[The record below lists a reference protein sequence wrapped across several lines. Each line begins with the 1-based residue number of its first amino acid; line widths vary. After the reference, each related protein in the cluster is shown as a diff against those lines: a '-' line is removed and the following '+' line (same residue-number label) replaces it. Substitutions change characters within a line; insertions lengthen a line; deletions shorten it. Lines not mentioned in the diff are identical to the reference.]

1 VTNREKL
8 LLILTIFIGL
18 MLGRSLA
25 AQTQG
30 TPSQIKGTGAPS
42 AGLCV
47 AGSVGQE
54 YFQTDATAGQ
64 NVFKCT
70 SAGVWTQA
78 SVATTEI
85 QSGGISYCASAT
97 GNDSYACSFSPA
109 FTAYDANGTCVTGE
123 ICTGTVV
130 QFYADV
136 QNTGTATFAPN
147 GLAGK
152 TIRKGGKNATL
163 TTGDIEAGQVV
174 TLAYNRVADV
184 WQYQSQLS
192 TVVSGSPS
200 YEMYQWGLCNT
211 APCAT
216 GTNLT
221 GYVIVSQAVTLTK
234 CYAAAQTAPTGADLI
249 IDVKNAGT
257 SIFGGGTKLVIAAGA
272 TTGNQSTIANA
283 SLTESQN
290 LTIDIT
296 QIGSTIPG
304 QIISVKCKGAY

>member
-1 VTNREKL
+1 MTNREKL
-8 LLILTIFIGL
+8 YLVLTIFIGL
-18 MLGRSLA
+18 LCGRSLA

-42 AGLCV
+42 SGLCV

-70 SAGVWTQA
+70 SAGVWTQT
-78 SVATTEI
+78 SVATPDV
-85 QSGGISYCASAT
+85 QSGSILYCASAT
-97 GNDSYACSFSPA
+97 GNDSYACSFAPA
-109 FTAYDANGTCVTGE
+109 FTAYDTNGTCVAGE
-123 ICTGTVV
+123 ICTGTVI

-152 TIRKGGKNATL
+152 TIKKGGKNSNL

-192 TVVSGSPS
+192 TVITGSPS
-200 YEMYQWGLCNT
+200 YELYQWGLCIG
-211 APCAT
+211 APCAVAS
-216 GTNLT
+216 NLT
-221 GYVIVSQAVTLTK
+221 AYVIVSQAATLTK
-234 CYAAAQTAPTGADLI
+234 CYASAKTAPTGADLI
-249 IDVKNAGT
+249 IDIKNAGT
-257 SIFGGGTKLVIAAGA
+257 SIFGGGTKLVIAASA
-272 TTGNQSTIANA
+272 TTGNQATIANA
-283 SLTESQN
+283 TLAESDN

-296 QIGSTIPG
+296 QVGSTIAG
-304 QIISVKCKGAY
+304 QDVSVKCKGSY